1 MNNEENQNTRSDQ
14 EAREERVLALLL
26 DELNAEEAKSVEAL
40 LAEDVDLQAYRDRL
54 ERTLDLV
61 AESARA
67 KADIDLENFKLDP
80 ERRQVLERLWNAE
93 KPQNETVDAGKTV
106 PFEPTGRTRGKLS
119 RFLPM
124 AAAAVVAVG
133 ATGVIVSSLNEQ
145 AKHEEHMALATEDA
159 IGTKET
165 EKPVLLEQS
174 EKVRE
179 AGIGEEDAPTSID
192 GANLALADASEVLA
206 LTVIEESEKI
216 LNDRLASEVVAINDE
231 LLVRD
236 DDDIGVAFDLHDVR
250 AGVDEGASRSGRG
263 QPIQTARGVSYNSIG
278 LDRRVSD
285 EDLLDL
291 DDSESV
297 RRSRIAL
304 SQNDEFEV
312 DSLSVLD
319 RKLGEEKKTVGTV
332 RSFLEADAIG
342 KRTAFASGGA
352 SAAGAGLLIAN
363 DETVASKAVPKSRV
377 MPRARVAAPFGQSES
392 EPLRSNANGKIEKL
406 EVAADRLLLPVEKIA
421 VTEDAPSVL
430 GHGEFQTDK
439 ARYAANRSSRENADS
454 DSLHALRK
462 ETSQNQNE
470 TKGKVVEVAPISV
483 DAPAGISSTSGEAVL
498 AEINHSFK
506 KAQKIK
512 RDEEGLP
519 NFSSLHEAGAAPGAI
534 AGEKGADKELL
545 AFADFGLGGTQ
556 TKDSG
561 DQVTPSQNKP
571 KPLANSGKEIDE
583 ARVVVIASASPGV
596 DPPPVSEAPAGLPDK
611 DSLQD
616 ADTEA
621 APDSTLASGPDRWMI
636 WTGLVLLGLLA
647 LAAFRSRGKA

>member
-14 EAREERVLALLL
+14 EVREERVLALLL
-26 DELNAEEAKSVEAL
+26 DELNAEEATSVEAL

-67 KADIDLENFKLDP
+67 KADLDLENFKLDP

-93 KPQNETVDAGKTV
+93 KPQHETEDAGKTV
-106 PFEPTGRTRGKLS
+106 PFEPAGSSRSKLS
-119 RFLPM
+119 RFLPI

-179 AGIGEEDAPTSID
+179 AGIGEEDAPTSTD
-192 GANLALADASEVLA
+192 GANLTLADASEVLA
-206 LTVIEESEKI
+206 LTVIKESEKI
-216 LNDRLASEVVAINDE
+216 LNDRLASDVVAINDE

-236 DDDIGVAFDLHDVR
+236 DDDIVVAFDLRDVR
-250 AGVDEGASRSGRG
+250 AGVAKAASRSGR
-263 QPIQTARGVSYNSIG
+263 I
-278 LDRRVSD
+278 
-285 EDLLDL
+285 
-291 DDSESV
+291 

-304 SQNDEFEV
+304 SQNDEFKV

-319 RKLGEEKKTVGTV
+319 RKLVEEKKTAGTV
-332 RSFLEADAIG
+332 RSFLEADAID
-342 KRTAFASGGA
+342 KRTASASGGV
-352 SAAGAGLLIAN
+352 SAAGAGLLIAS
-363 DETVASKAVPKSRV
+363 DESVAPKAVLKSRV
-377 MPRARVAAPFGQSES
+377 MPRAQIAAPFGQSGS

-406 EVAADRLLLPVEKIA
+406 EGAADRLLLPVETIA

-439 ARYAANRSSRENADS
+439 SRDAPNRSSRENADS
-454 DSLHALRK
+454 DSLHALEK

-483 DAPAGISSTSGEAVL
+483 DAPAGILSTSGEAVL
-498 AEINHSFK
+498 AEINHPFK
-506 KAQKIK
+506 NAQKIK

-561 DQVTPSQNKP
+561 DQVTPSPNKP
-571 KPLANSGKEIDE
+571 KPLAHSGKEIDE

-596 DPPPVSEAPAGLPDK
+596 DPPPVSEVPAGLPDK
-611 DSLQD
+611 DSLPD
-616 ADTEA
+616 ADTET

>member
-14 EAREERVLALLL
+14 EVREERVLALLL

-67 KADIDLENFKLDP
+67 KADLDLENFKLDP

-93 KPQNETVDAGKTV
+93 KPQNETEDAGKTV
-106 PFEPTGRTRGKLS
+106 PFEPTGRSRSKLS

-179 AGIGEEDAPTSID
+179 AGIGEEDAPTSTD
-192 GANLALADASEVLA
+192 GANLTLADASEVLA
-206 LTVIEESEKI
+206 LTVIKESEKI
-216 LNDRLASEVVAINDE
+216 LNDRLASDVVAINDE

-236 DDDIGVAFDLHDVR
+236 DDDIVVAFDLRDVR
-250 AGVDEGASRSGRG
+250 AGVAKAASRSGR
-263 QPIQTARGVSYNSIG
+263 I
-278 LDRRVSD
+278 
-285 EDLLDL
+285 
-291 DDSESV
+291 

-304 SQNDEFEV
+304 SQNDEFKV

-319 RKLGEEKKTVGTV
+319 RKLVEEKKTAGTV
-332 RSFLEADAIG
+332 RSFLEADAID
-342 KRTAFASGGA
+342 KRTASASGGV
-352 SAAGAGLLIAN
+352 SAAGAGLLIAS
-363 DETVASKAVPKSRV
+363 DESVAPKAVLKSRV
-377 MPRARVAAPFGQSES
+377 MPRAQIAAPFGQSGS

-406 EVAADRLLLPVEKIA
+406 EGAADRLLLPVEKIA

-439 ARYAANRSSRENADS
+439 SRDAPNRSSRENADS
-454 DSLHALRK
+454 DSLHALEK

-483 DAPAGISSTSGEAVL
+483 DAPAGISPTSGEEVL
-498 AEINHSFK
+498 AGINHPFK
-506 KAQKIK
+506 NAQKIK

-561 DQVTPSQNKP
+561 DQVTPSPNKP
-571 KPLANSGKEIDE
+571 KPLAHSGKEIDE

-596 DPPPVSEAPAGLPDK
+596 D
-611 DSLQD
+611 
-616 ADTEA
+616 
-621 APDSTLASGPDRWMI
+621 STTCL
-636 WTGLVLLGLLA
+636 
-647 LAAFRSRGKA
+647 